1 MKTKIFLFV
10 FAFIFINGKSFAQ
23 VLKESDIPSAALS
36 SFKAQYYDA
45 EKTNWKK
52 NKLFFEA
59 EFIMDEVK
67 TLADYNED
75 GEWVQTR
82 TPVDEKEIP
91 GPIATYVKANFK
103 TERMH
108 TMEYTEKPNKEIFY
122 YIVVRNDGL
131 NQPNIE
137 LFFTKA
143 GKFIKR
149 VDPVEQKVNKD
160 IAADNKAPK
169 DTVKTV
175 IAKDDDIKNKDV
187 VTTTKDNVPNDDNDV
202 KTVKKSG
209 DTIARYKVSEKE
221 LPGPIMMYVKKNF
234 KDEKIKLAEI
244 QEKDNGSKSYYLE
257 IKKDGYKQPMTQL
270 YFNLDGKILRR
281 VDPVLQKVDKDIDE
295 MSNPDN
301 DMTNNDFVEE
311 TVPWKEL
318 PTPITSYITKNYKGF
333 KMKEALI
340 TKKNEIKL
348 YQLTLKKEGTNKDTM
363 LYFDLNGKY
372 LKPEDLE

>member
-23 VLKESDIPSAALS
+23 VLKESDLPSAVLNN
-36 SFKAQYYDA
+36 FKSQYSDA
-45 EKTNWKK
+45 DKTTWKK
-52 NKLFFEA
+52 NKNFFEA
-59 EFIMDEVK
+59 EFIMDEAK

-75 GEWVQTR
+75 GEWVQTK

-160 IAADNKAPK
+160 IAADTKTNK

-175 IAKDDDIKNKDV
+175 TTKDNEVKTSDV
-187 VTTTKDNVPNDDNDV
+187 VTTKDNIPGDDNDV
-202 KTVKKSG
+202 KAVKKAG
-209 DTIARYKVSEKE
+209 DTIARYKVNEKE
-221 LPGPIMMYVKKNF
+221 LPGPIMTYVKKNF
-234 KDEKIKLAEI
+234 KDEKIKLSEI

-257 IKKDGYKQPMTQL
+257 MKKDGYKQPITQL

-281 VDPVLQKVDKDIDE
+281 IDPLAQKVEKDVDE

-301 DMTNNDFVEE
+301 DKTNSDFVEE

-318 PTPITSYITKNYKGF
+318 PTPITSYVTKNYKGF

-340 TKKNEIKL
+340 TKKKEIKL
-348 YQLTLKKEGTNKDTM
+348 YQLSLRKDGTTKDIM

-372 LKPEDLE
+372 LKPEDIE